1 MKSTITSPKL
11 CKAASGWYVHF
22 RINGKQKRFK
32 QNCNRIKDLVAREK
46 EFNVLINVIKTDIK
60 SGFYDDTKS
69 IVENSYSVI
78 DAINFAIEKKKP
90 NLAPKTYVGYKSTLR
105 FVVKAIYA
113 LNMEFL
119 IITDLSR
126 KHIKIIF
133 EKITR
138 DRNWSNKSYNKNLGY
153 FQAVLKELIQW
164 DVIES
169 NPCNNIVRLKEEKS
183 TANKAATDS
192 QLQRIKDI
200 LSIDH
205 SEFYSYVITI
215 FHTGIR
221 PIELLRI
228 KLGMVDLENQIIKMP
243 AHITKGRVKERI
255 VPLNKYLLSYF
266 KSMELHLYPQD
277 FYLFGS
283 YRTNQIDN
291 IKIKIDF
298 IPGPSMLKNDTP
310 NKRWK
315 RLIINNGI
323 NVSLYAMKHT
333 GADKKILAGISLD
346 ALRVLYGHQS
356 KLMTKHYARAVN
368 EVYRNEIMDKSPD
381 F

>member
-11 CKAASGWYVHF
+11 CKATSGWYVHF

-32 QNCNRIKDLVAREK
+32 QNFNRIKDLVAREK
-46 EFNVLINVIKTDIK
+46 EFNVLINVLKEEIK

-69 IVENSYSVI
+69 IVENSYSVL

>member
-32 QNCNRIKDLVAREK
+32 QNFNRIKDLVAREK
-46 EFNVLINVIKTDIK
+46 EFNVLINVLKEEIK